1 MHWTSENVQFVNNA
15 ITTIANG
22 YICSFIFYVM
32 TILWPKAKRSVPILE
47 IAKEDIRYARDLI
60 RGFFM
65 DNGGK
70 IEVNS
75 MSDDEIIE
83 CISVKLNA
91 IAYSI
96 DKKETEWLFLTE
108 IIDRINSYLQFIKSE
123 SEYIGL
129 DNLRKLKDVDNYLHV
144 SHTLLNDYVIDYK
157 RLEKD
162 ITDKEQKESIRKEK
176 LNISIDDLSKLASSL
191 KKLYISLDELHS
203 KL

>member
-1 MHWTSENVQFVNNA
+1 
-15 ITTIANG
+15 
-22 YICSFIFYVM
+22 M
-32 TILWPKAKRSVPILE
+32 TILWPKAKRSGPILE